1 MRIIYIVFLG
11 ASLWACSSHLTISGS
26 KDPILSNDNSQSELN
41 EFLQPYSDSLK
52 VLMSEK
58 IAYTNMDLI
67 KERPSSNL
75 MKWVANAIF
84 SHETKNVRLSKPA
97 FCLLNTGGLRS
108 IIGKGDVTVGDIFK
122 LMPFDNSVVWVEFDK
137 SILNEIEIYLQNS
150 GGEPLA
156 NAVFEDN
163 LLQFAK
169 EVEYESFVLI
179 TSDYLFGGGD
189 SMDFMK
195 KGKLIKNEGIL
206 IRDILIEEAKDQK
219 LLHNFCE

>member
-41 EFLQPYSDSLK
+41 EFLRPYSDSLE

-67 KERPSSNL
+67 KQRPSSNL

-108 IIGKGDVTVGDIFK
+108 IIGKGDVTVGNIFK
-122 LMPFDNSVVWVEFDK
+122 LMPFDNTVVWVEFDK
-137 SILNEIEIYLQNS
+137 SVLNEIEQYFIKS
-150 GGEPLA
+150 GGEPLS
-156 NAVFEDN
+156 NATFDGNKLLFEVTGLGDK
-163 LLQFAK
+163 FI
-169 EVEYESFVLI
+169 LI
-179 TSDYLFGGGD
+179 TSDYLYGGGD
-189 SMDFMK
+189 SMEFMK
-195 KGKLIKNEGIL
+195 QGELIKNEGIL